1 MPYLYSTLWING
13 QTVTDL
19 WADAESPIKTMWV
32 ADEKGRIKKVWDK
45 YLKIGVEE
53 IESPLAFISAICY
66 AEDKLLILGTKE
78 DPDEVYNQKLTIC
91 FLDTSQD
98 NPEWIIND
106 SFFLYGD
113 YDRYH
118 VCYDNGYFY
127 FNEGMIPTGYVTIND
142 SRFLLISRTAD
153 GVSFESFQPL
163 VWDNRSS
170 AYTGLASA
178 GGIGKFTV
186 ANNCLV
192 LSLYRLNDTRLNNWN
207 AVELPSTFPTF
218 INFNH
223 YDKNAKVEGD
233 LKEFKEK
240 YYMQT
245 AGALLVTDGE
255 HILDY
260 SDYQTATTYDSFYDG
275 FTIEQNGRL
284 MVNELKAHNA
294 EAIKYL
300 HYSTD
305 GESFTEIELGDIGIN
320 IQRVGYM
327 HVVGDC
333 ILMYLRE
340 YAVDGV
346 TYQRVLLVIN
356 KDGERQAWTQ
366 IPDDYMLQW
375 QKYNETF
382 GAFAGD
388 GMTKYAIGYKI
399 ENRRY
404 KYGLLKISF

>member
-45 YLKIGVEE
+45 YLKIGIEE
-53 IESPLAFISAICY
+53 IEYPLAFISAICY

-78 DPDEVYNQKLTIC
+78 DPDEIYNQKATIC
-91 FLDTSQD
+91 FLDTTQD
-98 NPEWIIND
+98 EPEWIIKD
-106 SFFLYGD
+106 SYFLHGD

-118 VCYDNGYFY
+118 ICYDSGYFY
-127 FNEGMIPTGYVTIND
+127 FNEGIVPTGYVTTPDTNQ
-142 SRFLLISRTAD
+142 SLITRTAD
-153 GVSFESFQPL
+153 GVNFESFQPQ
-163 VWDNRSS
+163 VWDNRS
-170 AYTGLASA
+170 ANYTSLGFAGL
-178 GGIGKFTV
+178 GKFTV
-186 ANNCLV
+186 ANNCIV

-207 AVELPSTFPTF
+207 AAELPSTFSTF
-218 INFNH
+218 IYFDH

-233 LKEFKEK
+233 LKEFKDK

-284 MVNELKAHNA
+284 MVNELSGHSAA
-294 EAIKYL
+294 QLRYL
-300 HYSTD
+300 QYSTD
-305 GESFTEIELGDIGIN
+305 GESFTDIDLSEIGVN

-340 YAVDGV
+340 YVVDDV

-366 IPDDYMLQW
+366 IPDEYYLQW
-375 QKYNETF
+375 QKYNDTF
-382 GAFAGD
+382 GAFAGN
-388 GMTKYAIGYKI
+388 GLTKYAIGYKI
-399 ENRRY
+399 VDRRY
-404 KYGLLKISF
+404 KYGLLKITF